1 MIVNMRLFAFHH
13 ICRHYRCSF
22 IIAFRYRSK
31 LIPVTQTY
39 ENNMK
44 TGRTKMECKAGEKR
58 LANDNYVEFHSFRE
72 T

>member
-1 MIVNMRLFAFHH
+1 MSSL
-13 ICRHYRCSF
+13 SF

-44 TGRTKMECKAGEKR
+44 TGRMKMECKAGEKR